1 MTLLL
6 PRRTFLQALLLAAMR
21 PADARPRPKNEAGA
35 PFLLEGGR
43 ILVAADFSTMDG
55 GGRKA
60 LAFFN
65 MGMGRTVLT
74 KELHGELG
82 LDRGAP
88 LRYSTANAAFDLP
101 SQAVDVAKEDFT
113 GLSLDQIFA
122 PRKVEAILS
131 PSVLR
136 DRVLV
141 LDYGRRRL
149 AIEWPGD
156 RKPEGVAVPID
167 IHPETGL
174 ASVDV
179 EVTGKRHAFVID
191 AGGGYS
197 WMRGSVMKE
206 WLAAAPDWRRAEGA
220 MGRAEGAMGRAN
232 YNMIDFAFEK
242 QGTLARIPKMS
253 IGDVTLA
260 SLGVLGAG
268 PLLGGFADGVVGE
281 VFWDNWQKSAA
292 KPVAGWL
299 GANALQNF
307 RLTIDYPAR
316 MSYWLPQSAPDPHDL
331 DQPGLTLV
339 RRDGR
344 YVVGGLAR
352 HFDGPALQ
360 GVEIGDELI
369 QVGALDARGASKE
382 ELFSALHGKIGETRK
397 LTLATASGKTE
408 IDAPVLDFS

>member
-88 LRYSTANAAFDLP
+88 LRYSAANAAFDIP
-101 SQAVDVAKEDFT
+101 AQAVDVAKEDFT

-149 AIEWPGD
+149 AIESPGD

-179 EVTGKRHAFVID
+179 DVAGKRHAFVID

-220 MGRAEGAMGRAN
+220 RGRAN

-242 QGTLARIPKMS
+242 QGTIARLPEIAIGGVRLAN
-253 IGDVTLA
+253 V
-260 SLGVLGAG
+260 GVMGTG
-268 PLLGGFADGVVGE
+268 PLFGAFADGMVGE
-281 VFWDNWQKSAA
+281 VFWDNWQKLAA
-292 KPVAGWL
+292 KPIVGWL
-299 GANALQNF
+299 GANVLQGF
-307 RLTIDYPAR
+307 TLTIDYPNR
-316 MSYWLPQSAPDPHDL
+316 MSFWRAQSAPDPHDL
-331 DQPGLTLV
+331 DQPGVTLT

-344 YVVGGLAR
+344 YFIGGLPRPAR
-352 HFDGPALQ
+352 GAALE
-360 GVEIGDELI
+360 GARIGDELI
-369 QVGALDARGASKE
+369 GVGALDARGAGKE
-382 ELFSALHGKIGETRK
+382 ALLAALHGRPGETR
-397 LTLATASGKTE
+397 TLILAADDGEKRIE
-408 IDAPVLDFS
+408 APVLDLS